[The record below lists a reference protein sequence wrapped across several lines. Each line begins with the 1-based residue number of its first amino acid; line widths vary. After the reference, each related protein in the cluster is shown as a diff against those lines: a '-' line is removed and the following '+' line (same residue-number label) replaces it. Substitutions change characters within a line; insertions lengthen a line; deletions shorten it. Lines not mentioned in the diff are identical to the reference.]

1 MIDYVR
7 EQTNLRFLYGVIHA
21 DVALVGWVFS
31 IQGCLYEVY
40 DLVRH
45 TINNKTDLFIKRLTS
60 LIPHKSQ
67 KLTKNGFDRV
77 DSEASKLAKYNMN
90 LTISSRETQVVGRLL
105 LLGELAV
112 SVGTKVTKYA

>member
-1 MIDYVR
+1 MLIIHEDMLTETKGMIDFVR

-21 DVALVGWVFS
+21 DVALVSWVFS

-45 TINNKTDLFIKRLTS
+45 TINNKTDLFIKQLTS

-67 KLTKNGFDRV
+67 KLTKNGFK
-77 DSEASKLAKYNMN
+77 E
-90 LTISSRETQVVGRLL
+90 SRF
-105 LLGELAV
+105 
-112 SVGTKVTKYA
+112 